1 MYSRSESGDGIAR
14 NLVSQSRWTLADS
27 AVKPRRSP
35 VGAGA
40 RARSRM
46 PRPQAAI
53 GRALMSIR
61 TEPRGRVVGGAG
73 GGPLLVFQ
81 LVPRVH
87 LTPAHHQGDLSD
99 VADVGE
105 RIGVQHHQV
114 RRGSGA
120 DGTRAVEPEGAS
132 RVRGRRDEHVAW
144 REAGGL

>member
-35 VGAGA
+35 VAAGA

-53 GRALMSIR
+53 GRALMRIR
-61 TEPRGRVVGGAG
+61 TEPRGRVVGGPG
-73 GGPLLVFQ
+73 GGRGGPLLVFQ
-81 LVPRVH
+81 LVPRIQ

-99 VADVGE
+99 VADVGQ
-105 RIGVQHHQV
+105 RIGVHHHHV
-114 RRGSGA
+114 RRGSSDDGA
-120 DGTRAVEPEGAS
+120 GAVEPEGAS
-132 RVRGRRDEHVAW
+132 RIPGPR
-144 REAGGL
+144 

>member
-14 NLVSQSRWTLADS
+14 NLASQSRWTLADS

-53 GRALMSIR
+53 GRALMRIR
-61 TEPRGRVVGGAG
+61 TGPRGRVVGGG
-73 GGPLLVFQ
+73 LLLVFQ

-105 RIGVQHHQV
+105 RIGVPHHQV
-114 RRGSGA
+114 R
-120 DGTRAVEPEGAS
+120 P
-132 RVRGRRDEHVAW
+132 
-144 REAGGL
+144 

>member
-14 NLVSQSRWTLADS
+14 NLVSQQRWPLAAP

-99 VADVGE
+99 VAAIGA
-105 RIGVQHHQV
+105 RSGVQHV
-114 RRGSGA
+114 
-120 DGTRAVEPEGAS
+120 P
-132 RVRGRRDEHVAW
+132 
-144 REAGGL
+144 L

>member
-35 VGAGA
+35 VAAGA

-53 GRALMSIR
+53 GRALMRIR
-61 TEPRGRVVGGAG
+61 TEPRGRVVGGP

-105 RIGVQHHQV
+105 GIGVQHHQV
-114 RRGSGA
+114 RRGSSDDGA
-120 DGTRAVEPEGAS
+120 GAVEPEGAEPR
-132 RVRGRRDEHVAW
+132 RVAAVIRRLVGE
-144 REAGGL
+144 ES